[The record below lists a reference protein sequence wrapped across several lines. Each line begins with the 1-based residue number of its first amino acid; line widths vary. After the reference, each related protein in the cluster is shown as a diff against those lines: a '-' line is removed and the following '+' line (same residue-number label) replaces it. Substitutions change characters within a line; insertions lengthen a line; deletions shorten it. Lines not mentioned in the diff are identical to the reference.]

1 MAPLHRTTPQAIWGR
16 SSWVLPPER
25 SWLTGVAIGGRHTV
39 AGVITIRTPRHT
51 VALITAT
58 VIITAR
64 LTTITIRELTA
75 GMGAL
80 TARTDRRIGGLVTIL
95 TQERTLEA
103 VRSRPPM
110 AAEVQHKR
118 ITHTPAPM
126 RRPDK

>member
-1 MAPLHRTTPQAIWGR
+1 MAPLHRITQQDIWGR
-16 SSWVLPPER
+16 SSWVLPQER

-51 VALITAT
+51 VALTTAT

-64 LTTITIRELTA
+64 LITITTPAPMA

-80 TARTDRRIGGLVTIL
+80 MARTDLRIGGLVTIL

-103 VRSRPPM
+103 VPSRPPM

-118 ITHTPAPM
+118 ITHTPA
-126 RRPDK
+126 

>member
-39 AGVITIRTPRHT
+39 AGVIIIRTPRHT
-51 VALITAT
+51 VALTTAT

-64 LTTITIRELTA
+64 LTTTITRELTA

-80 TARTDRRIGGLVTIL
+80 TVPMDRRIGGLVTIL
-95 TQERTLEA
+95 TRERTPE
-103 VRSRPPM
+103 VVPSRLLM
-110 AAEVQHKR
+110 EVEV
-118 ITHTPAPM
+118 P
-126 RRPDK
+126 RRRTIH